1 MCNHFGAQEILRLIQ
16 KGRAMNSAE
25 KERQGFQAGYLALLA
40 SGELEQRV
48 RIARRHLQSCDL
60 CARYCR
66 VDRLKTVRGAV
77 CRTGERT
84 VVYSYGPHHGEED
97 VLRGWNGSGTIFF
110 SWCNLRCEFCQN
122 WEISQRGEGREVE
135 LEELAAMMLNLQ
147 ARGCHNINFVTPS
160 HAVAQILAATWIA
173 AQQGL
178 TLPLVYNTAGY
189 DSPEALALL
198 DGVIDI
204 YMPDMKYG
212 DSVIAH
218 RYSHV
223 RNYWEVN
230 QAAIKEMHRQ
240 VGDLRLD
247 ENGLAYRGLLTRHL
261 VLPAGLAGTETVL
274 EFIAREISTE
284 TYVNLMGQYYPGYR
298 ASALPELSRRIA
310 ATEYREAL
318 DIAWR
323 LGLTRQADRRW

>member
-1 MCNHFGAQEILRLIQ
+1 
-16 KGRAMNSAE
+16 MNPAE
-25 KERQGFQAGYLALLA
+25 NLPEGFQAGYLTLLE

-48 RIARRHLQSCDL
+48 RIARQHLKSCDL

-66 VDRLKTVRGAV
+66 VDRLRTTQGAV
-77 CRTGERT
+77 CRTGERA
-84 VVYSYGPHHGEED
+84 VVYSYGPHYGEED

-122 WEISQRGEGREVE
+122 WEISQKGEGREVE
-135 LEELAAMMLNLQ
+135 PDELAAMMLDLQ

-160 HAVAQILAATWIA
+160 HVVAQILEATLIA
-173 AQQGL
+173 ARRGL
-178 TLPLVYNTAGY
+178 TLRLVYNTAGY

-198 DGVIDI
+198 DGIIDI

-230 QAAIKEMHRQ
+230 RAAVKEMYRQ
-240 VGDLRLD
+240 VGNLRLA
-247 ENGLAYRGLLTRHL
+247 ENGLAYRGLLVRHL
-261 VLPAGLAGTETVL
+261 ILPAGLAGTEKVL
-274 EFIAREISTE
+274 KFIAREISTE

-298 ASALPELSRRIA
+298 ASDLPELSRRIA
-310 ATEYREAL
+310 ATEYREVL
-318 DIAWR
+318 DIARR
-323 LGLTRQADRRW
+323 LGLTRQDRPSPVNRLL

>member
-1 MCNHFGAQEILRLIQ
+1 
-16 KGRAMNSAE
+16 MNPAE
-25 KERQGFQAGYLALLA
+25 NLPEGFQAGYLTLLE

-48 RIARRHLQSCDL
+48 RIARQHLKSCDL

-66 VDRLKTVRGAV
+66 VDRLRTTQGAV
-77 CRTGERT
+77 CRTGERA
-84 VVYSYGPHHGEED
+84 VVYSYGPHYGEED

-122 WEISQRGEGREVE
+122 WEISQKGEGREVE
-135 LEELAAMMLNLQ
+135 PDELAAMMLDLQ

-160 HAVAQILAATWIA
+160 HVVAQILEATLIA
-173 AQQGL
+173 ARRGL

-198 DGVIDI
+198 DGIIDI

-230 QAAIKEMHRQ
+230 RAAVKEMYRQ
-240 VGDLRLD
+240 VGNLRLA
-247 ENGLAYRGLLTRHL
+247 ENGLAYRGLLVRHL
-261 VLPAGLAGTETVL
+261 ILPAGLAGTEKVL
-274 EFIAREISTE
+274 KFIAREISTE

-298 ASALPELSRRIA
+298 ASDLPELSRRIA
-310 ATEYREAL
+310 ATEYREVL
-318 DIAWR
+318 DIARR
-323 LGLTRQADRRW
+323 LGLTRQDRPSPVNRLL